1 MENDGLSSSV
11 NPPMNSLSVNC
22 MGNSMGNAMGSG
34 MGNGMGS
41 GMGNPMSN
49 SMNKPM
55 GTAMNTSMNKP
66 MGTAMNT
73 SMNKPMG
80 TAMNTSMESTMGSGG
95 NLFSLGGDSLHG
107 MRGKELSP
115 SFNGLLRSLGPSG
128 GSFMLTPFTSDY
140 AGPCVRSPLPSR
152 LVGGASLATP
162 AARTPGFA
170 PMTPMNPL
178 YLDNNS
184 LMGDYPSDA
193 GYSPLPASP
202 YYNED
207 LSPRRLFPS
216 PSSTNSRLLMTC
228 SSARPLTRSTD
239 APPLQRSL
247 SMTSNASL
255 KPMTGSMAPSMTT
268 PMTGSMAPSMTTPM
282 TGSMTS
288 SMTSSMTT
296 PMEMGMAGS
305 TIEYR
310 GQTAF
315 KSKERWERRGGVTR
329 SSKGLAW
336 QTGEVESFRG
346 HIKDMSRDHNGC
358 RTLQQCLD
366 ECPQKIVPMIYE
378 EVGNELTE
386 LMMDSFGNYLFQKLL
401 DVSSDDQRR
410 DVVGERAALQRS

>member
-55 GTAMNTSMNKP
+55 GTAMNTP
-66 MGTAMNT
+66 
-73 SMNKPMG
+73 
-80 TAMNTSMESTMGSGG
+80 MESTMGSGG

-107 MRGKELSP
+107 MRSKELSP
-115 SFNGLLRSLGPSG
+115 SFNGLSRSLGPSG

-296 PMEMGMAGS
+296 PMEMGMVGS

>member
-1 MENDGLSSSV
+1 
-11 NPPMNSLSVNC
+11 
-22 MGNSMGNAMGSG
+22 
-34 MGNGMGS
+34 
-41 GMGNPMSN
+41 
-49 SMNKPM
+49 
-55 GTAMNTSMNKP
+55 
-66 MGTAMNT
+66 
-73 SMNKPMG
+73 MG

-107 MRGKELSP
+107 MRSKELSP
-115 SFNGLLRSLGPSG
+115 SFNGLSRSLGPSG

-296 PMEMGMAGS
+296 PMEMGMVGS

>member
-34 MGNGMGS
+34 MGNAMGNGMGS
-41 GMGNPMSN
+41 GMGSGMGNGMGNPMSN

-55 GTAMNTSMNKP
+55 S
-66 MGTAMNT
+66 
-73 SMNKPMG
+73 

-115 SFNGLLRSLGPSG
+115 SFNGLSRSLGPSG

-228 SSARPLTRSTD
+228 SSARPLMRSTD
-239 APPLQRSL
+239 TPPLQRSL

-255 KPMTGSMAPSMTT
+255 KPMTGSMAPSMTA

-296 PMEMGMAGS
+296 PMEMGMVGS

>member
-11 NPPMNSLSVNC
+11 NPPMNSLSVNRMGNSMSNSMSNSMGNGMGNGMGNSMSNA
-22 MGNSMGNAMGSG
+22 MGNSMGNGMGNSMNNGMNNSMSKPMESAMGSG
-34 MGNGMGS
+34 S
-41 GMGNPMSN
+41 
-49 SMNKPM
+49 
-55 GTAMNTSMNKP
+55 
-66 MGTAMNT
+66 
-73 SMNKPMG
+73 
-80 TAMNTSMESTMGSGG
+80 
-95 NLFSLGGDSLHG
+95 NLFSLGGDSLHA

-115 SFNGLLRSLGPSG
+115 SFNGLSRSLGPSG

-140 AGPCVRSPLPSR
+140 AGPCARAPPLSR

-178 YLDNNS
+178 YLDNSS

-228 SSARPLTRSTD
+228 SSARLLTRSTD

-255 KPMTGSMAPSMTT
+255 KPMASSMTGSMTGSMTASMTT
-268 PMTGSMAPSMTTPM
+268 PMTAPM
-282 TGSMTS
+282 TASMTS
-288 SMTSSMTT
+288 SMTSTMTSSMTT

-315 KSKERWERRGGVTR
+315 KSKERWARRGGVTR

-410 DVVGERAALQRS
+410 DVVGERAALDRS